1 MLRILNLNSDW
12 AQRCQDTLALVKFY
26 GIDGTRYEDSRIV
39 DMINSTAVPKPNVM
53 DKFLEL
59 LHTVDC
65 TFTEDTLGES
75 ALLHDINDDE

>member
-12 AQRCQDTLALVKFY
+12 AQQCQDTLALVKFY
-26 GIDGTRYEDSRIV
+26 GIDGTRYEDSRV
-39 DMINSTAVPKPNVM
+39 VNMINSTAVPKPNVM

-59 LHTVDC
+59 LQTVDC

-75 ALLHDINDDE
+75 ALLRDDDE